1 MNSEMNTRWRWLK
14 IMYWYTIIGAGGFGL
29 AMILFPETVRTLF
42 RWPPQDPIVY
52 GVTGSVWMAFGVLS
66 IFGLRSPL
74 KFVPILM
81 MQLCYKSIWFI
92 GVVFPMLFSGTFPL
106 YAILHVVIMG
116 SYIVGDLIAIPFPYV
131 FSRTETADSTPTLET
146 A

>member
-1 MNSEMNTRWRWLK
+1 MNSEMNIRWGWLK

-29 AMILFPETVRTLF
+29 AMILFPETIRSLF
-42 RWPPQDPIVY
+42 RWPPQDPIMY
-52 GVTGSVWMAFGVLS
+52 GVTGSVWMAFGALS

-74 KFVPILM
+74 KFAPILM

-92 GVVFPMLFSGTFPL
+92 GVVFPMLISGTFPL

-131 FSRTETADSTPTLET
+131 FSRADTADSTPTLET

>member
-1 MNSEMNTRWRWLK
+1 
-14 IMYWYTIIGAGGFGL
+14 
-29 AMILFPETVRTLF
+29 
-42 RWPPQDPIVY
+42 
-52 GVTGSVWMAFGVLS
+52 MAFGVLS

-74 KFVPILM
+74 KFVPILV

-92 GVVFPMLFSGTFPL
+92 GVVFPMLVSGTFPL

-131 FSRTETADSTPTLET
+131 FSRTDTANSKLTLET

>member
-1 MNSEMNTRWRWLK
+1 
-14 IMYWYTIIGAGGFGL
+14 MYWYTIIGAGGFGL
-29 AMILFPETVRTLF
+29 AMVLFPETVCSLF
-42 RWPPQDPIVY
+42 RWPLQDPIVY
-52 GVTGSVWMAFGVLS
+52 GVTGSVWMAFGVIS

-92 GVVFPMLFSGTFPL
+92 GVVFPLLVSGTFPL

-131 FSRTETADSTPTLET
+131 FSRTDTADSTPTSEM